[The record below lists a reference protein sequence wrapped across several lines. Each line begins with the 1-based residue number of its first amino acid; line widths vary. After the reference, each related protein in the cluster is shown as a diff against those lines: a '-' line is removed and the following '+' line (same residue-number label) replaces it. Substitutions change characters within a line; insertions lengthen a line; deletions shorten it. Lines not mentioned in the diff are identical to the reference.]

1 MHESYEYRYA
11 WDRNDEV
18 YLEVLIGLLLNIEG
32 PSQASEEVFKAAP
45 YFFSAQKRR
54 GIWREQW

>member
-11 WDRNDEV
+11 WERNDEV

-32 PSQASEEVFKAAP
+32 PSQASEEPGTNAIAGSLLPSKD
-45 YFFSAQKRR
+45 
-54 GIWREQW
+54 